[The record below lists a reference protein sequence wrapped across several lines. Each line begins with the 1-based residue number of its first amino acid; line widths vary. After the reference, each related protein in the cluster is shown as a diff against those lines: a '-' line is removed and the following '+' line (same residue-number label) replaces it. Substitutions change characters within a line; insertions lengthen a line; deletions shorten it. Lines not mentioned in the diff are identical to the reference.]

1 MQKRHPYTNHLI
13 NESSPYLLQHA
24 HNPVDWHPWGEDALK
39 KAELEN
45 KMLIISIGYSAC
57 HWCHVMEH
65 ESFSNPE
72 VALIMN
78 EHFICIKVDR
88 EERPD
93 VDQIYMNAAH
103 LITGRGGWPL
113 NALALPDGKPFYAG
127 TYFPKENWIQMLDYF
142 VQLKKSKPTVLAE
155 QAEKITIGIH
165 SMEHISFAQKSKK
178 IKIGQLGSMF
188 NDWKEEIDF
197 QLGGGLSAPKFPMP
211 SNWEYLLQYHSLTHD
226 EDALKAV
233 TVTLDAMAA
242 GGIYDHIGGGFARYS
257 TDSTWHVPHFE
268 KMLYDNAQLVTLYC
282 HAFQNT
288 KNQEY
293 KCIVYETLEFI
304 SRELTSKEGSFYAA
318 LDADSEGEEGKF
330 YIWSKNEIDI
340 ALADDATL
348 FNDYYSISE
357 SGNWEEGKNILHRS
371 IEINKLAAKHGKH
384 ISELEHTI
392 QNCKNKL
399 LTARTSRVRP
409 GLDNKIIT
417 SWNALMLRAYTVAYR
432 VFDEDDFLE
441 KALTSANFLLKNM
454 VNPDLSMMRVYNNG
468 KTSIDGFLD
477 DYSFTISAFIELY
490 QATFD
495 EQWLYKAKEMNEY
508 VMTHFYDQQSGM
520 FFYTHDQQS
529 NLIARKMEIADN
541 VIPSSNSEM
550 AKNLYFLGHLLGM
563 NTYIEKA
570 RQMHSNVLEN
580 ITKNPA
586 YYSNWAQ
593 LAAFFTQSPY
603 ELAIVGNDYLLHRKA
618 LDKEF
623 LPNVILMG
631 GTNPTLPL
639 LEDKGN
645 LTETKIYVCQEK
657 VCILPVNEVAE
668 VFKII
673 KSYSVIN
680 E

>member
-1 MQKRHPYTNHLI
+1 
-13 NESSPYLLQHA
+13 
-24 HNPVDWHPWGEDALK
+24 
-39 KAELEN
+39 
-45 KMLIISIGYSAC
+45 
-57 HWCHVMEH
+57 
-65 ESFSNPE
+65 
-72 VALIMN
+72 
-78 EHFICIKVDR
+78 
-88 EERPD
+88 
-93 VDQIYMNAAH
+93 
-103 LITGRGGWPL
+103 
-113 NALALPDGKPFYAG
+113 
-127 TYFPKENWIQMLDYF
+127 
-142 VQLKKSKPTVLAE
+142 
-155 QAEKITIGIH
+155 
-165 SMEHISFAQKSKK
+165 
-178 IKIGQLGSMF
+178 
-188 NDWKEEIDF
+188 
-197 QLGGGLSAPKFPMP
+197 
-211 SNWEYLLQYHSLTHD
+211 
-226 EDALKAV
+226 
-233 TVTLDAMAA
+233 
-242 GGIYDHIGGGFARYS
+242 
-257 TDSTWHVPHFE
+257 
-268 KMLYDNAQLVTLYC
+268 
-282 HAFQNT
+282 
-288 KNQEY
+288 
-293 KCIVYETLEFI
+293 
-304 SRELTSKEGSFYAA
+304 
-318 LDADSEGEEGKF
+318 
-330 YIWSKNEIDI
+330 
-340 ALADDATL
+340 
-348 FNDYYSISE
+348 
-357 SGNWEEGKNILHRS
+357 LHRS

-508 VMTHFYDQQSGM
+508 VMAHFYDQQSGM

-570 RQMHSNVLEN
+570 RQMLSNVLEN

-639 LEDKGN
+639 LVDKGN